1 MTINNVSLA
10 TLAGGPYGST
20 SWEQLNLFPASL
32 VLGWYYFGPRD
43 AGLMPKHPTTQSFF
57 RASTMSLGSIAFGSL
72 IVTILEIIRLILNS
86 LRNQSVEDG
95 DRK

>member
-1 MTINNVSLA
+1 MAVRSDELREPSLP
-10 TLAGGPYGST
+10 LT
-20 SWEQLNLFPASL
+20 S
-32 VLGWYYFGPRD
+32 LGWYYFGPRD

-86 LRNQSVEDG
+86 LRNESIDNG
-95 DRK
+95 DRE